1 MYSSSKPR
9 LNNEG
14 LYIVKD
20 PFKLLVTGLFL
31 VLIPIGIVAG
41 LILAWLVGYN
51 QLRTNTNLPE
61 RDQIILNAAVLAT
74 LGFFLGLLIE
84 FALVF
89 YYKANRNG
97 VVIDFTAGTM
107 AFPGGHVAANEVT
120 DYFKLKFI
128 FQVFTRYTIR
138 TTEIRQINFEKVK
151 NRSVDP
157 KTKKVDVSYSYLLRF
172 NGSFGAA
179 SISFDNQGKCE
190 EITSA
195 IRQIN
200 GMGSPIIRG

>member
-9 LNNEG
+9 PNDEG

-20 PFKLLVTGLFL
+20 PLKLLVTGFFL
-31 VLIPIGIVAG
+31 LIIPIG
-41 LILAWLVGYN
+41 LIIGGVNGYN
-51 QLRTNTNLPE
+51 TLSPDATPSQIGQLIGKAL
-61 RDQIILNAAVLAT
+61 IFAVL
-74 LGFFLGLLIE
+74 GILLE
-84 FALVF
+84 LALFF
-89 YYKANRNG
+89 YYKANQHG
-97 VVIDFTAGTM
+97 VVIDFKAGTM

-120 DYFKLKFI
+120 DYFKLKFL
-128 FQVFTRYTIR
+128 FQAFTRYTIR

-157 KTKKVDVSYSYLLRF
+157 KTKKVNVRYSYLPRF

-179 SISFDNQGKCE
+179 SIRFNNQGKCE

>member
-1 MYSSSKPR
+1 M
-9 LNNEG
+9 
-14 LYIVKD
+14 KD

-31 VLIPIGIVAG
+31 FLIPIGMIVGLVLAG
-41 LILAWLVGYN
+41 IASYN
-51 QLRTNTNLPE
+51 QFRINTNLPE
-61 RDQIILNAAVLAT
+61 RDQIIINTVVLAI
-74 LGFFLGLLIE
+74 LGFCLGLLIE
-84 FALVF
+84 LALVF

-97 VVIDFTAGTM
+97 VVIDFKAGTM

-120 DYFKLKFI
+120 DYFKLKFL

-138 TTEIRQINFEKVK
+138 TTEIRQINFQKVK
-151 NRSVDP
+151 NRSVHP
-157 KTKKVDVSYSYLLRF
+157 QSKKVDVSYSYLLRF

>member
-9 LNNEG
+9 PNNEG

-31 VLIPIGIVAG
+31 FLIPIGMTVGLVLAG
-41 LILAWLVGYN
+41 IVGYN
-51 QLRTNTNLPE
+51 QFRINTNLPE
-61 RDQIILNAAVLAT
+61 RNQIIINAVVLAVL
-74 LGFFLGLLIE
+74 GFCLGLLIE
-84 FALVF
+84 LALVF

-97 VVIDFTAGTM
+97 VVIDFKAGTM

-120 DYFKLKFI
+120 DYFKLKFL
-128 FQVFTRYTIR
+128 FQAFTRYTIR
-138 TTEIRQINFEKVK
+138 TTEIRQINFQKVK
-151 NRSVDP
+151 NRSVHP
-157 KTKKVDVSYSYLLRF
+157 KSKKVDVRYSYLLRF

>member
-9 LNNEG
+9 PNNEG

-31 VLIPIGIVAG
+31 FLIPIGMIVGLVLAG
-41 LILAWLVGYN
+41 IASYN
-51 QLRTNTNLPE
+51 QFRINTNLPE
-61 RDQIILNAAVLAT
+61 RDQIIINAVVLAVL
-74 LGFFLGLLIE
+74 GFCLGLLIE
-84 FALVF
+84 LALVF

-97 VVIDFTAGTM
+97 VVIDFKAGTM

-120 DYFKLKFI
+120 DYFKLKFL

-138 TTEIRQINFEKVK
+138 TTEIRQINFQKVK
-151 NRSVDP
+151 NRSVHP
-157 KTKKVDVSYSYLLRF
+157 QSKKVDVSYSYLLRF